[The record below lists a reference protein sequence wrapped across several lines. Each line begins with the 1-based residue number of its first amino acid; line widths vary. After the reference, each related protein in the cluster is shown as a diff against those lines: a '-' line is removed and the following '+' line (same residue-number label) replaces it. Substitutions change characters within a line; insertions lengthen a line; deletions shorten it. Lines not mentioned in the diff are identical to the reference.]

1 MRITDLLD
9 ARSVSLTSSPKTKSE
24 ALDQAVALM
33 TKSGKINDEEAYRS
47 QVYAREE
54 ESTTGIGEGI
64 AIPHGKCDAVSRPGL
79 AAMVIKNGV
88 DFDSLDGEPVT
99 LLFLIA
105 APNTKDNV
113 HLDVLSKLSVML
125 MDEEFTENL
134 RNASS
139 VEEFLRIIDQADEE
153 KASIDER
160 LEQTSILDESSENK
174 AEPVK
179 KILAVTSCPTGIA
192 HTYMAAEGLE
202 KAAKKL
208 GCRIKIETRGSGG
221 AKNVLTQ
228 AEIDEAD
235 CIIVAADAKVPMERF
250 NGKKVIQPE
259 RLQELDTTELVQLIV
274 KGKNNKNESVQK
286 YRDILKAA
294 VIMED
299 ENADYLLLGIENQT
313 EIHYAMPVRNMI
325 YDALQYGNQVAA
337 IAAQNVKEKKAPT
350 RAEFLSGFYKADK
363 LRPVITLVLH
373 FGADPWDGAT
383 SLHEMMDFPLE
394 EMRTFIQDYKIHLID
409 PAALEPDELE
419 KFSTSLREVLGCIKY
434 SKDKEK
440 LSSFI
445 RNNTRMM
452 LEINAARVI
461 QAITNITLDLSEEVE
476 EVDMCKA
483 IDDMMQDSREEGKAE
498 GRTEGI
504 LFALTGLVR
513 DGVLSIKDAAF
524 RANMTE
530 SAFEAAMKKI

>member
-1 MRITDLLD
+1 MSKKDTVTKTFMR
-9 ARSVSLTSSPKTKSE
+9 E
-24 ALDQAVALM
+24 
-33 TKSGKINDEEAYRS
+33 
-47 QVYAREE
+47 
-54 ESTTGIGEGI
+54 
-64 AIPHGKCDAVSRPGL
+64 
-79 AAMVIKNGV
+79 
-88 DFDSLDGEPVT
+88 
-99 LLFLIA
+99 
-105 APNTKDNV
+105 NTV
-113 HLDVLSKLSVML
+113 
-125 MDEEFTENL
+125 F
-134 RNASS
+134 
-139 VEEFLRIIDQADEE
+139 
-153 KASIDER
+153 
-160 LEQTSILDESSENK
+160 
-174 AEPVK
+174 
-179 KILAVTSCPTGIA
+179 
-192 HTYMAAEGLE
+192 
-202 KAAKKL
+202 
-208 GCRIKIETRGSGG
+208 
-221 AKNVLTQ
+221 
-228 AEIDEAD
+228 
-235 CIIVAADAKVPMERF
+235 ADAFNYLIF

-259 RLQELDTTELVQLIV
+259 RLQELDTTELVQLIA

-286 YRDILKAA
+286 YRDILKTA
-294 VIMED
+294 VIIED

-383 SLHEMMDFPLE
+383 SLHEMMYFPLE

-409 PAALEPDELE
+409 PAALKPDELE

-476 EVDMCKA
+476 EVDICKA

>member
-1 MRITDLLD
+1 MSKKDTVTKAFMR
-9 ARSVSLTSSPKTKSE
+9 E
-24 ALDQAVALM
+24 
-33 TKSGKINDEEAYRS
+33 
-47 QVYAREE
+47 
-54 ESTTGIGEGI
+54 
-64 AIPHGKCDAVSRPGL
+64 
-79 AAMVIKNGV
+79 
-88 DFDSLDGEPVT
+88 
-99 LLFLIA
+99 
-105 APNTKDNV
+105 NTV
-113 HLDVLSKLSVML
+113 
-125 MDEEFTENL
+125 F
-134 RNASS
+134 
-139 VEEFLRIIDQADEE
+139 
-153 KASIDER
+153 
-160 LEQTSILDESSENK
+160 
-174 AEPVK
+174 
-179 KILAVTSCPTGIA
+179 
-192 HTYMAAEGLE
+192 
-202 KAAKKL
+202 
-208 GCRIKIETRGSGG
+208 
-221 AKNVLTQ
+221 
-228 AEIDEAD
+228 
-235 CIIVAADAKVPMERF
+235 ADAFNYLIF

-259 RLQELDTTELVQLIV
+259 RLQELDTTELVQLIA

-440 LSSFI
+440 LYKAGHYLGIIGMFAVGAAVGGHLILLLHERTIWVSCGLLFVGFLLMFI
-445 RNNTRMM
+445 KEE
-452 LEINAARVI
+452 LEEHPRILEEEQEIRKNI
-461 QAITNITLDLSEEVE
+461 QNI
-476 EVDMCKA
+476 
-483 IDDMMQDSREEGKAE
+483 REETKTVE
-498 GRTEGI
+498 NI
-504 LFALTGLVR
+504 
-513 DGVLSIKDAAF
+513 IKEDL
-524 RANMTE
+524 
-530 SAFEAAMKKI
+530 KK

>member
-1 MRITDLLD
+1 M
-9 ARSVSLTSSPKTKSE
+9 
-24 ALDQAVALM
+24 
-33 TKSGKINDEEAYRS
+33 
-47 QVYAREE
+47 
-54 ESTTGIGEGI
+54 
-64 AIPHGKCDAVSRPGL
+64 
-79 AAMVIKNGV
+79 
-88 DFDSLDGEPVT
+88 
-99 LLFLIA
+99 
-105 APNTKDNV
+105 
-113 HLDVLSKLSVML
+113 
-125 MDEEFTENL
+125 
-134 RNASS
+134 
-139 VEEFLRIIDQADEE
+139 
-153 KASIDER
+153 
-160 LEQTSILDESSENK
+160 
-174 AEPVK
+174 
-179 KILAVTSCPTGIA
+179 
-192 HTYMAAEGLE
+192 
-202 KAAKKL
+202 
-208 GCRIKIETRGSGG
+208 
-221 AKNVLTQ
+221 
-228 AEIDEAD
+228 
-235 CIIVAADAKVPMERF
+235 
-250 NGKKVIQPE
+250 IQPE
-259 RLQELDTTELVQLIV
+259 RLQELDTTELVQLIA

-294 VIMED
+294 VIIED

-383 SLHEMMDFPLE
+383 SLHEMMYFPLE

-409 PAALEPDELE
+409 PAALKPDELE

-530 SAFEAAMKKI
+530 SAFEAAMKKYKPRKRMYCSNIFNRYRNTSFSFTLNLRSHIHSPSASASPRGLPV

>member
-1 MRITDLLD
+1 MSKKDTVTKAFMR
-9 ARSVSLTSSPKTKSE
+9 E
-24 ALDQAVALM
+24 
-33 TKSGKINDEEAYRS
+33 
-47 QVYAREE
+47 
-54 ESTTGIGEGI
+54 
-64 AIPHGKCDAVSRPGL
+64 
-79 AAMVIKNGV
+79 
-88 DFDSLDGEPVT
+88 
-99 LLFLIA
+99 
-105 APNTKDNV
+105 NTV
-113 HLDVLSKLSVML
+113 
-125 MDEEFTENL
+125 F
-134 RNASS
+134 
-139 VEEFLRIIDQADEE
+139 
-153 KASIDER
+153 
-160 LEQTSILDESSENK
+160 
-174 AEPVK
+174 
-179 KILAVTSCPTGIA
+179 
-192 HTYMAAEGLE
+192 
-202 KAAKKL
+202 
-208 GCRIKIETRGSGG
+208 
-221 AKNVLTQ
+221 
-228 AEIDEAD
+228 
-235 CIIVAADAKVPMERF
+235 ADAFNYLIF

-274 KGKNNKNESVQK
+274 KGKNTKNESVQK
-286 YRDILKAA
+286 YRDILKAT

-373 FGADPWDGAT
+373 FGADPWDVAT

>member
-1 MRITDLLD
+1 MSKKDTVTKTFMR
-9 ARSVSLTSSPKTKSE
+9 E
-24 ALDQAVALM
+24 
-33 TKSGKINDEEAYRS
+33 
-47 QVYAREE
+47 
-54 ESTTGIGEGI
+54 
-64 AIPHGKCDAVSRPGL
+64 
-79 AAMVIKNGV
+79 
-88 DFDSLDGEPVT
+88 
-99 LLFLIA
+99 
-105 APNTKDNV
+105 NTV
-113 HLDVLSKLSVML
+113 
-125 MDEEFTENL
+125 F
-134 RNASS
+134 
-139 VEEFLRIIDQADEE
+139 
-153 KASIDER
+153 
-160 LEQTSILDESSENK
+160 
-174 AEPVK
+174 
-179 KILAVTSCPTGIA
+179 
-192 HTYMAAEGLE
+192 
-202 KAAKKL
+202 
-208 GCRIKIETRGSGG
+208 
-221 AKNVLTQ
+221 
-228 AEIDEAD
+228 
-235 CIIVAADAKVPMERF
+235 ADAFNYLIF

-259 RLQELDTTELVQLIV
+259 RLQELDTTELVQLIA

-294 VIMED
+294 VIIED

-383 SLHEMMDFPLE
+383 SLHEMMYFPLE

>member
-1 MRITDLLD
+1 MSKKDTVTKAFMR
-9 ARSVSLTSSPKTKSE
+9 E
-24 ALDQAVALM
+24 
-33 TKSGKINDEEAYRS
+33 
-47 QVYAREE
+47 
-54 ESTTGIGEGI
+54 
-64 AIPHGKCDAVSRPGL
+64 
-79 AAMVIKNGV
+79 
-88 DFDSLDGEPVT
+88 
-99 LLFLIA
+99 
-105 APNTKDNV
+105 NTV
-113 HLDVLSKLSVML
+113 
-125 MDEEFTENL
+125 F
-134 RNASS
+134 
-139 VEEFLRIIDQADEE
+139 
-153 KASIDER
+153 
-160 LEQTSILDESSENK
+160 
-174 AEPVK
+174 
-179 KILAVTSCPTGIA
+179 
-192 HTYMAAEGLE
+192 
-202 KAAKKL
+202 
-208 GCRIKIETRGSGG
+208 
-221 AKNVLTQ
+221 
-228 AEIDEAD
+228 
-235 CIIVAADAKVPMERF
+235 ADAFNYLIF

-259 RLQELDTTELVQLIV
+259 QLQELDTTELVQLIA

-286 YRDILKAA
+286 YRDILKAT

-373 FGADPWDGAT
+373 FGAYPWDGAT

-409 PAALEPDELE
+409 PAALKPDELE

-461 QAITNITLDLSEEVE
+461 QTITNITLDLSEEVE

>member
-1 MRITDLLD
+1 MSKKDTVTKAFMR
-9 ARSVSLTSSPKTKSE
+9 E
-24 ALDQAVALM
+24 
-33 TKSGKINDEEAYRS
+33 
-47 QVYAREE
+47 
-54 ESTTGIGEGI
+54 
-64 AIPHGKCDAVSRPGL
+64 
-79 AAMVIKNGV
+79 
-88 DFDSLDGEPVT
+88 
-99 LLFLIA
+99 
-105 APNTKDNV
+105 NTV
-113 HLDVLSKLSVML
+113 
-125 MDEEFTENL
+125 F
-134 RNASS
+134 
-139 VEEFLRIIDQADEE
+139 
-153 KASIDER
+153 
-160 LEQTSILDESSENK
+160 
-174 AEPVK
+174 
-179 KILAVTSCPTGIA
+179 
-192 HTYMAAEGLE
+192 
-202 KAAKKL
+202 
-208 GCRIKIETRGSGG
+208 
-221 AKNVLTQ
+221 
-228 AEIDEAD
+228 
-235 CIIVAADAKVPMERF
+235 ADAFNYLIF

-383 SLHEMMDFPLE
+383 SLHEMMYFPLE

-409 PAALEPDELE
+409 PAALKPDELE

-445 RNNTRMM
+445 RNNTRMT

>member
-1 MRITDLLD
+1 MSKKDTVTKAFMR
-9 ARSVSLTSSPKTKSE
+9 E
-24 ALDQAVALM
+24 
-33 TKSGKINDEEAYRS
+33 
-47 QVYAREE
+47 
-54 ESTTGIGEGI
+54 
-64 AIPHGKCDAVSRPGL
+64 
-79 AAMVIKNGV
+79 
-88 DFDSLDGEPVT
+88 
-99 LLFLIA
+99 
-105 APNTKDNV
+105 NTV
-113 HLDVLSKLSVML
+113 
-125 MDEEFTENL
+125 F
-134 RNASS
+134 
-139 VEEFLRIIDQADEE
+139 
-153 KASIDER
+153 
-160 LEQTSILDESSENK
+160 
-174 AEPVK
+174 
-179 KILAVTSCPTGIA
+179 
-192 HTYMAAEGLE
+192 
-202 KAAKKL
+202 
-208 GCRIKIETRGSGG
+208 
-221 AKNVLTQ
+221 
-228 AEIDEAD
+228 
-235 CIIVAADAKVPMERF
+235 ADAFNYLIF

-259 RLQELDTTELVQLIV
+259 RLQELDTTELVQLIA

-383 SLHEMMDFPLE
+383 SLHEMMYFPLE

-409 PAALEPDELE
+409 PVALEPDELE

>member
-1 MRITDLLD
+1 MSKKDTVTKTFMR
-9 ARSVSLTSSPKTKSE
+9 E
-24 ALDQAVALM
+24 
-33 TKSGKINDEEAYRS
+33 
-47 QVYAREE
+47 
-54 ESTTGIGEGI
+54 
-64 AIPHGKCDAVSRPGL
+64 
-79 AAMVIKNGV
+79 
-88 DFDSLDGEPVT
+88 
-99 LLFLIA
+99 
-105 APNTKDNV
+105 NTV
-113 HLDVLSKLSVML
+113 
-125 MDEEFTENL
+125 F
-134 RNASS
+134 
-139 VEEFLRIIDQADEE
+139 
-153 KASIDER
+153 
-160 LEQTSILDESSENK
+160 
-174 AEPVK
+174 
-179 KILAVTSCPTGIA
+179 
-192 HTYMAAEGLE
+192 
-202 KAAKKL
+202 
-208 GCRIKIETRGSGG
+208 
-221 AKNVLTQ
+221 
-228 AEIDEAD
+228 
-235 CIIVAADAKVPMERF
+235 ADAFNYLIF

-259 RLQELDTTELVQLIV
+259 QLQELDTTELVQLIA

-383 SLHEMMDFPLE
+383 SLHEMMYFPLE

-409 PAALEPDELE
+409 PAALKPDELE

-445 RNNTRMM
+445 RNNTRMT

>member
-1 MRITDLLD
+1 MSKKDTVTKTFMR
-9 ARSVSLTSSPKTKSE
+9 E
-24 ALDQAVALM
+24 
-33 TKSGKINDEEAYRS
+33 
-47 QVYAREE
+47 
-54 ESTTGIGEGI
+54 
-64 AIPHGKCDAVSRPGL
+64 
-79 AAMVIKNGV
+79 
-88 DFDSLDGEPVT
+88 
-99 LLFLIA
+99 
-105 APNTKDNV
+105 NTV
-113 HLDVLSKLSVML
+113 
-125 MDEEFTENL
+125 F
-134 RNASS
+134 
-139 VEEFLRIIDQADEE
+139 
-153 KASIDER
+153 
-160 LEQTSILDESSENK
+160 
-174 AEPVK
+174 
-179 KILAVTSCPTGIA
+179 
-192 HTYMAAEGLE
+192 
-202 KAAKKL
+202 
-208 GCRIKIETRGSGG
+208 
-221 AKNVLTQ
+221 
-228 AEIDEAD
+228 
-235 CIIVAADAKVPMERF
+235 ADAFNYLIF

-259 RLQELDTTELVQLIV
+259 RLQELDTTELVQLIA

-383 SLHEMMDFPLE
+383 SLHEMMYFPLE

-409 PAALEPDELE
+409 PAALKPDELE
-419 KFSTSLREVLGCIKY
+419 KFSTILREVLGCIKY

-445 RNNTRMM
+445 RNNTRMT

>member
-1 MRITDLLD
+1 
-9 ARSVSLTSSPKTKSE
+9 
-24 ALDQAVALM
+24 
-33 TKSGKINDEEAYRS
+33 
-47 QVYAREE
+47 
-54 ESTTGIGEGI
+54 
-64 AIPHGKCDAVSRPGL
+64 
-79 AAMVIKNGV
+79 
-88 DFDSLDGEPVT
+88 
-99 LLFLIA
+99 
-105 APNTKDNV
+105 
-113 HLDVLSKLSVML
+113 
-125 MDEEFTENL
+125 
-134 RNASS
+134 
-139 VEEFLRIIDQADEE
+139 
-153 KASIDER
+153 
-160 LEQTSILDESSENK
+160 
-174 AEPVK
+174 
-179 KILAVTSCPTGIA
+179 
-192 HTYMAAEGLE
+192 
-202 KAAKKL
+202 
-208 GCRIKIETRGSGG
+208 
-221 AKNVLTQ
+221 
-228 AEIDEAD
+228 
-235 CIIVAADAKVPMERF
+235 
-250 NGKKVIQPE
+250 
-259 RLQELDTTELVQLIV
+259 
-274 KGKNNKNESVQK
+274 
-286 YRDILKAA
+286 
-294 VIMED
+294 MED

-363 LRPVITLVLH
+363 LGPVITLVLH
-373 FGADPWDGAT
+373 FGVDPWDGAT

>member
-1 MRITDLLD
+1 MSKKDTVTKAFMR
-9 ARSVSLTSSPKTKSE
+9 E
-24 ALDQAVALM
+24 
-33 TKSGKINDEEAYRS
+33 
-47 QVYAREE
+47 
-54 ESTTGIGEGI
+54 
-64 AIPHGKCDAVSRPGL
+64 
-79 AAMVIKNGV
+79 
-88 DFDSLDGEPVT
+88 
-99 LLFLIA
+99 
-105 APNTKDNV
+105 NTV
-113 HLDVLSKLSVML
+113 
-125 MDEEFTENL
+125 F
-134 RNASS
+134 
-139 VEEFLRIIDQADEE
+139 
-153 KASIDER
+153 
-160 LEQTSILDESSENK
+160 
-174 AEPVK
+174 
-179 KILAVTSCPTGIA
+179 
-192 HTYMAAEGLE
+192 
-202 KAAKKL
+202 
-208 GCRIKIETRGSGG
+208 
-221 AKNVLTQ
+221 
-228 AEIDEAD
+228 
-235 CIIVAADAKVPMERF
+235 ADAFNYLIF

-259 RLQELDTTELVQLIV
+259 RLQELDTTELVQLIA

-383 SLHEMMDFPLE
+383 SLHEMMDLPLE

-504 LFALTGLVR
+504 LFARTGRVR

>member
-1 MRITDLLD
+1 MSKKDTVTKAFMR
-9 ARSVSLTSSPKTKSE
+9 E
-24 ALDQAVALM
+24 
-33 TKSGKINDEEAYRS
+33 
-47 QVYAREE
+47 
-54 ESTTGIGEGI
+54 
-64 AIPHGKCDAVSRPGL
+64 
-79 AAMVIKNGV
+79 
-88 DFDSLDGEPVT
+88 
-99 LLFLIA
+99 
-105 APNTKDNV
+105 NTV
-113 HLDVLSKLSVML
+113 
-125 MDEEFTENL
+125 F
-134 RNASS
+134 
-139 VEEFLRIIDQADEE
+139 
-153 KASIDER
+153 
-160 LEQTSILDESSENK
+160 
-174 AEPVK
+174 
-179 KILAVTSCPTGIA
+179 
-192 HTYMAAEGLE
+192 
-202 KAAKKL
+202 
-208 GCRIKIETRGSGG
+208 
-221 AKNVLTQ
+221 
-228 AEIDEAD
+228 
-235 CIIVAADAKVPMERF
+235 ADAFNYLIF

-259 RLQELDTTELVQLIV
+259 RLQELDTTELVQLIA

-286 YRDILKAA
+286 YRDILKAT

-383 SLHEMMDFPLE
+383 SLHEMMYFPLE

-409 PAALEPDELE
+409 PAALKPDELE

>member
-1 MRITDLLD
+1 MSKKDTVTKAFMR
-9 ARSVSLTSSPKTKSE
+9 E
-24 ALDQAVALM
+24 
-33 TKSGKINDEEAYRS
+33 
-47 QVYAREE
+47 
-54 ESTTGIGEGI
+54 
-64 AIPHGKCDAVSRPGL
+64 
-79 AAMVIKNGV
+79 
-88 DFDSLDGEPVT
+88 
-99 LLFLIA
+99 
-105 APNTKDNV
+105 NTV
-113 HLDVLSKLSVML
+113 
-125 MDEEFTENL
+125 F
-134 RNASS
+134 
-139 VEEFLRIIDQADEE
+139 
-153 KASIDER
+153 
-160 LEQTSILDESSENK
+160 
-174 AEPVK
+174 
-179 KILAVTSCPTGIA
+179 
-192 HTYMAAEGLE
+192 
-202 KAAKKL
+202 
-208 GCRIKIETRGSGG
+208 
-221 AKNVLTQ
+221 
-228 AEIDEAD
+228 
-235 CIIVAADAKVPMERF
+235 ADAFNYLIF

-259 RLQELDTTELVQLIV
+259 QLQELDTTELVQLIA

-286 YRDILKAA
+286 YRDILKAT

-383 SLHEMMDFPLE
+383 SLHEMMYFPLE

-409 PAALEPDELE
+409 PAALKPDELE

-452 LEINAARVI
+452 LKINAARVI

>member
-1 MRITDLLD
+1 MSKKDTVTKTFMR
-9 ARSVSLTSSPKTKSE
+9 E
-24 ALDQAVALM
+24 
-33 TKSGKINDEEAYRS
+33 
-47 QVYAREE
+47 
-54 ESTTGIGEGI
+54 
-64 AIPHGKCDAVSRPGL
+64 
-79 AAMVIKNGV
+79 
-88 DFDSLDGEPVT
+88 
-99 LLFLIA
+99 
-105 APNTKDNV
+105 NTV
-113 HLDVLSKLSVML
+113 
-125 MDEEFTENL
+125 F
-134 RNASS
+134 
-139 VEEFLRIIDQADEE
+139 
-153 KASIDER
+153 
-160 LEQTSILDESSENK
+160 
-174 AEPVK
+174 
-179 KILAVTSCPTGIA
+179 
-192 HTYMAAEGLE
+192 
-202 KAAKKL
+202 
-208 GCRIKIETRGSGG
+208 
-221 AKNVLTQ
+221 
-228 AEIDEAD
+228 
-235 CIIVAADAKVPMERF
+235 ADAFNYLIF

-259 RLQELDTTELVQLIV
+259 RLQELDTTELVQLIA

-286 YRDILKAA
+286 YRDILKAT

-383 SLHEMMDFPLE
+383 SLHEMMYFPLE

-409 PAALEPDELE
+409 PAALKPDELE

>member
-1 MRITDLLD
+1 
-9 ARSVSLTSSPKTKSE
+9 
-24 ALDQAVALM
+24 
-33 TKSGKINDEEAYRS
+33 
-47 QVYAREE
+47 
-54 ESTTGIGEGI
+54 
-64 AIPHGKCDAVSRPGL
+64 
-79 AAMVIKNGV
+79 
-88 DFDSLDGEPVT
+88 
-99 LLFLIA
+99 
-105 APNTKDNV
+105 
-113 HLDVLSKLSVML
+113 
-125 MDEEFTENL
+125 
-134 RNASS
+134 
-139 VEEFLRIIDQADEE
+139 
-153 KASIDER
+153 
-160 LEQTSILDESSENK
+160 
-174 AEPVK
+174 
-179 KILAVTSCPTGIA
+179 
-192 HTYMAAEGLE
+192 
-202 KAAKKL
+202 
-208 GCRIKIETRGSGG
+208 
-221 AKNVLTQ
+221 
-228 AEIDEAD
+228 
-235 CIIVAADAKVPMERF
+235 
-250 NGKKVIQPE
+250 
-259 RLQELDTTELVQLIV
+259 
-274 KGKNNKNESVQK
+274 
-286 YRDILKAA
+286 
-294 VIMED
+294 MED

-409 PAALEPDELE
+409 PAALKPDELE

-461 QAITNITLDLSEEVE
+461 QTITNITLDLSEEVE

>member
-160 LEQTSILDESSENK
+160 LEQTSILDEPSENK

-259 RLQELDTTELVQLIV
+259 QLQELDTTELVQLIA

-313 EIHYAMPVRNMI
+313 E
-325 YDALQYGNQVAA
+325 
-337 IAAQNVKEKKAPT
+337 
-350 RAEFLSGFYKADK
+350 
-363 LRPVITLVLH
+363 
-373 FGADPWDGAT
+373 
-383 SLHEMMDFPLE
+383 HEMMDFPLE

-483 IDDMMQDSREEGKAE
+483 LNVFYVKR
-498 GRTEGI
+498 
-504 LFALTGLVR
+504 F
-513 DGVLSIKDAAF
+513 
-524 RANMTE
+524 
-530 SAFEAAMKKI
+530 